1 MKRFKLY
8 NIINSDNITFLG
20 KLYDIFMIIIIILSL
35 LPLAFKEQTAF
46 LISLDKIT
54 VSIFIIDY
62 ILRWSTADFKYDE
75 KSIKSFLR
83 YPFSAMAIIDLLS
96 ILPSL
101 NIIGSAFKALRLT
114 RLFRA
119 FRVFRV
125 FRIVRYSKAINLLLV
140 VIKKSKYS
148 LCVVGGLAIVYI
160 LTSALIIFNT
170 EPESFNTYYDAV
182 YWATVSLTTVGY
194 GDLYPITT
202 VGRTIAMLSSF
213 LGIAIVALPA
223 GIITAEYVQAINEKE
238 NNNR

>member
-8 NIINSDNITFLG
+8 NIINSDNLTLWG
-20 KLYDIFMIIIIILSL
+20 KLYDVFMIIIIILSL
-35 LPLAFKEQTAF
+35 LPLVFKEQTAF

-62 ILRWSTADFKYDE
+62 VLRWITADFKYDE

-101 NIIGSAFKALRLT
+101 NIIGSAFKAFRLT

-125 FRIVRYSKAINLLLV
+125 FRIIRYSKAINLLLV

-160 LTSALIIFNT
+160 LTSALII
-170 EPESFNTYYDAV
+170 FNTYYDAV

-223 GIITAEYVQAINEKE
+223 GIITAEYVQAINEKDK
-238 NNNR
+238 

>member
-1 MKRFKLY
+1 MKRFKIY
-8 NIINSDNITFLG
+8 NIINSDNITLLG
-20 KLYDIFMIIIIILSL
+20 KLYDIFMIIIIMLSL
-35 LPLAFKEQTAF
+35 LPLVFKEQTAF

-125 FRIVRYSKAINLLLV
+125 FRIIRYSKAINLLFV

-148 LCVVGGLAIVYI
+148 LCVVGGLAVVYI

-223 GIITAEYVQAINEKE
+223 GIITAGYVQAINEKE
-238 NNNR
+238 K

>member
-223 GIITAEYVQAINEKE
+223 GIITAGYVQAINEKE
-238 NNNR
+238 K

>member
-1 MKRFKLY
+1 MKRFKIY
-8 NIINSDNITFLG
+8 NIINSDNITLLG
-20 KLYDIFMIIIIILSL
+20 KLYDIFMIIIIVLSL
-35 LPLAFKEQTAF
+35 LPLVFKEQTAF

-62 ILRWSTADFKYDE
+62 VLRWSTADFKYDE

-101 NIIGSAFKALRLT
+101 NIIGSAFKAFRLT

-119 FRVFRV
+119 VRVFRV
-125 FRIVRYSKAINLLLV
+125 FRIIRYSKAINLLFV

-148 LCVVGGLAIVYI
+148 LCVVGGLAVVYI

-223 GIITAEYVQAINEKE
+223 GIITAGYVQAINEKE
-238 NNNR
+238 K

>member
-8 NIINSDNITFLG
+8 NIINSDNLTLWG
-20 KLYDIFMIIIIILSL
+20 KLYDVFMIIIIILSL
-35 LPLAFKEQTAF
+35 LPLVFKEQTAF
-46 LISLDKIT
+46 LIILDKIT

-101 NIIGSAFKALRLT
+101 NIIGSAFKAFRLT

-125 FRIVRYSKAINLLLV
+125 FRIIRYSKAINLLLV
-140 VIKKSKYS
+140 VIKKSKNS

-194 GDLYPITT
+194 GDLYPVTT

-223 GIITAEYVQAINEKE
+223 GIITAGYVQAINEKE
-238 NNNR
+238 K